1 MDHAT
6 VQTWLDRYIDA
17 WRTYDEQAIGD
28 LFSEDATY
36 RYHRWDEPVRG
47 REAIVKDWLANP
59 DAPGTWSARY
69 APYVVEDAKAVAV
82 GTSSYKDA
90 TTDSVFHNVFLLE
103 FAPDGRV
110 DSFEEVYAKE
120 R

>member
-36 RYHRWDEPVRG
+36 RYHRWDNTQPVPR
-47 REAIVKDWLANP
+47 NP
-59 DAPGTWSARY
+59 YSNDPGTAIRNDLHVRDW
-69 APYVVEDAKAVAV
+69 
-82 GTSSYKDA
+82 
-90 TTDSVFHNVFLLE
+90 
-103 FAPDGRV
+103 
-110 DSFEEVYAKE
+110 
-120 R
+120 